1 MGKTKMKKTYLIE
14 NGTIITMDAQR
25 NCYEDKAMV
34 LEDGRI
40 AAILDAKTLR
50 EQYPQAEIIDAQGMA
65 VLPGL
70 VNTHLHS
77 CLVRGFGD
85 DMKLY
90 DWHEAIAET
99 VSRNMSPEQA
109 YTGALLTYL
118 ECIKSGTTTFLG
130 LEKFCWK
137 CYEAAMESG
146 IRARIVPYVLDFDD
160 CEDTIEINIEYVEKT
175 KAPDARVKFWF
186 GFDSFRE
193 AGDAL
198 IARAVKLAEEYGVGL
213 HTHSNESIDD
223 VKRCQQMHGMEPIAY
238 LQKMGALTNR
248 TVLAHCVHLS
258 EKERELMMAAD
269 CRVAHCC
276 VSNMKLCDGA
286 APIVDYKKR
295 GIKVG
300 LGTDGANSNNNYDL
314 FEEMKTSVLLQRIV
328 NDSADC
334 MKADDA
340 LYMATLGGAEVL
352 GLGDEIGSLEPGKRA
367 DVILVNMKTLH
378 SLPVTGQISSILT
391 SNLVYA
397 CNGSD
402 VDTVFIDGEML
413 MQRRKLL
420 RIDEAALLEQT
431 NGAAC
436 DLAYKLRDSG
446 VIM

>member
-1 MGKTKMKKTYLIE
+1 MKKNTYMVE
-14 NGTIITMDAQR
+14 NGVILTMDAEKHV
-25 NCYEDKAMV
+25 YSDKA
-34 LEDGRI
+34 LILKDGRI
-40 AAILDAKTLR
+40 ADICDVETAKDCYPDAIPVNAD
-50 EQYPQAEIIDAQGMA
+50 GM
-65 VLPGL
+65 VVMPGL

-99 VSRNMSPEQA
+99 VSRHMTEEQA

-118 ECIKSGTTTFLG
+118 ECLKSGTTTFLG
-130 LEKFCWK
+130 LEKYCWK
-137 CYEAAMESG
+137 CYDAAVDSG
-146 IRARIVPYVLDFDD
+146 IRARIVPYILDFDD
-160 CEDTIEINIEYVEKT
+160 CEDTVELNIEYVEKT
-175 KAPDARVKFWF
+175 KGPDERVKFWF

-198 IARAVKLAEEYGVGL
+198 IARIVKLSNQYHIGMQ
-213 HTHSNESIDD
+213 THSNESVDD
-223 VKRCQQMHGMEPIAY
+223 VKRCEEMHGMTPIEY
-238 LQKMGALTNR
+238 LHKMGVLTNR

-258 EKERELMMAAD
+258 EKERQLMVQTD

-295 GIKVG
+295 GIKMG

-314 FEEMKTSVLLQRIV
+314 FEEMKTAILQQRIV

-334 MKADDA
+334 MKAEDA
-340 LYMATLGGAEVL
+340 LYMATLGGADVL
-352 GLGDEIGSLEPGKRA
+352 GLADEIGSLEVGKRA
-367 DVILVNMKTLH
+367 DVILVNMKSLH
-378 SLPVTGQISSILT
+378 SLPIVGKIPSILE

-402 VDTVFIDGEML
+402 VDTVFVDGDMV
-413 MQRRKLL
+413 MQGRKLL
-420 RIDEAALLEQT
+420 KVDEAVLIEQA
-431 NGAAC
+431 NKEAC
-436 DLAYKLRDSG
+436 KLVSLLRDSG
-446 VIM
+446 VKM